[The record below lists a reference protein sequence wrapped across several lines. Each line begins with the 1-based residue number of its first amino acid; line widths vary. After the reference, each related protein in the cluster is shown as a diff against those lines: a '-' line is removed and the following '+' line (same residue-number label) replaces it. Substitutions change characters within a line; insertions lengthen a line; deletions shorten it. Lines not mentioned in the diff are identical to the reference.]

1 MAKKPKTIK
10 IPKEEMDTLNDIR
23 GEYSSIQLRLGEIEL
38 KRITLE
44 KNLDDLEELKVMTE
58 SNYIKNTER
67 EAEFTD
73 SLSKKYGPGN
83 LDLSKGEFTPSK

>member
-38 KRITLE
+38 KRISLE
-44 KNLDDLEELKVMTE
+44 KSLNELDELRVMTE

-67 EAEFTD
+67 EAQFTD

>member
-1 MAKKPKTIK
+1 M
-10 IPKEEMDTLNDIR
+10 
-23 GEYSSIQLRLGEIEL
+23 
-38 KRITLE
+38 
-44 KNLDDLEELKVMTE
+44 EELKVMTE